1 MGANMADVTIAASTI
16 AGGNSVSRSSDANT
30 RSRADALRQSPSSGS
45 DNLAFTKQVATAGG
59 AEVATQSA
67 AEEPG
72 TEEPGNGSLSTSIQL
87 ILAETRTRD
96 DQSTFADKSI
106 LGKALTSYTSV
117 QASVRETISLAKITA
132 SATAPRIGETA

>member
-30 RSRADALRQSPSSGS
+30 RSRADALRQSSGS
-45 DNLAFTKQVATAGG
+45 NSANLAFSKQVATVGSS
-59 AEVATQSA
+59 EVATQPA
-67 AEEPG
+67 A
-72 TEEPGNGSLSTSIQL
+72 EEPGNGSLSTSIQL

-106 LGKALTSYTSV
+106 LGKALNSYTNV

-132 SATAPRIGETA
+132 SASAPRIGETA